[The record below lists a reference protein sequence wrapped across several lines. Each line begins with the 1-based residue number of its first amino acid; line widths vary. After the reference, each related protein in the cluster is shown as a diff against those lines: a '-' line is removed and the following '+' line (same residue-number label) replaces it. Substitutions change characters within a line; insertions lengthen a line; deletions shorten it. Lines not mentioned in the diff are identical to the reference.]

1 MLPSKRFDPR
11 NRQKR
16 NAALQRIDLFN
27 DIIQSLVYILGY
39 FLTFFRISRV
49 SIFQN
54 DSRQLFLSRHS
65 L

>member
-1 MLPSKRFDPR
+1 MLPSKSFDPR

-39 FLTFFRISRV
+39 FLMFFRISRV

>member
-39 FLTFFRISRV
+39 FLMFFRISRV